1 MMRALRFDKFGDPA
15 VLYLA
20 DIADAAAGLGFAV
33 VRITAASINP
43 SDVKNVAGAM
53 EGTTLPR
60 TPGRDFAGVV
70 EGGPA
75 DWLGREVFGTG
86 GDLGFTIDGSHAES
100 LVVPVSALTPK
111 PAGLSAAE
119 AGSVGVTSV
128 VAWLGLIEYAALQPG
143 EIVAVI
149 GVGGGVGTAVAQL
162 ARWRGAS
169 LIVGVD
175 VQAPTPDSPA
185 ERSIDRFVPSDE
197 HLTDAVRQA
206 TGGSGA
212 NVIFDAVGGV
222 TFEPALKSLAHR
234 GRLVTISA
242 TGRAR
247 VEFDL
252 RDFYHNESR
261 IIGADSRKLDASASA
276 QRLAAMLPAF
286 ESGAVAAPP
295 IDQVVPLSRAVEVY
309 ERVAGGARA
318 GFVLAPSATDSSYS
332 PTRFVKPGEVRA

>member
-1 MMRALRFDKFGDPA
+1 MRALRFDAFGDPS
-15 VLYLA
+15 VLHLA
-20 DIADAAAGLGFAV
+20 DVADPVAGIGFAV
-33 VRITAASINP
+33 VRVTGASINP

-53 EGTTLPR
+53 EGTSLPR

-75 DWLGREVFGTG
+75 EWLGREVFGTG
-86 GDLGFTIDGSHAES
+86 GDLGFTVDGTHAES

-111 PAGLSAAE
+111 PAHLTAAE
-119 AGSVGVTSV
+119 AASVGVTSV
-128 VAWLGLIEYAALQPG
+128 VAWQGLIEYAVLQPG
-143 EIVAVI
+143 EVVAVI

-175 VQAPTPDSPA
+175 VQAPAPDSPA
-185 ERSIDRFVPSDE
+185 EHAIDRFVPSDAN
-197 HLTDAVRQA
+197 LTDAVRQA

-212 NVIFDAVGGV
+212 NVVFDAVGGV
-222 TFEPALKSLAHR
+222 TFERALKSLAQQ

-261 IIGADSRKLDASASA
+261 IIGADSRKFDASASA

-286 ESGAVAAPP
+286 ESGAIAAPP
-295 IDQVVPLSRAVEVY
+295 IDEVVPLNRAVEAY

-318 GFVLAPSATDSSYS
+318 RFVLAP
-332 PTRFVKPGEVRA
+332 